1 MLQAETESNPGKAQV
16 ITFSHLFI
24 VRFFIGATSCLRGWC
39 YRSRSPFSE
48 QHLCLG
54 REGRLIPSL
63 ALYWP
68 PSIWKYISSNWSWVW
83 LEKTCS
89 VAQLYEVLFEGYC
102 ECPGKSII
110 LYITPLG
117 LHCGWCL
124 NSTNKSFFPFHWVSE
139 SLFLRNYHV
148 DFACLIILNPPI
160 WAGSLGSRTQNTE
173 YLGYCLVVN
182 PPTTE
187 VITVIVVIITIIR
200 YVLLPRSANRDG
212 WYLSHTYYS
221 RFILDT
227 TLLFNHCNHTMK

>member
-16 ITFSHLFI
+16 ITFPHLFI
-24 VRFFIGATSCLRGWC
+24 VQFFIGATSCLRGWC

-68 PSIWKYISSNWSWVW
+68 PSTWKYSSSNWSWVW

-89 VAQLYEVLFEGYC
+89 VAQLYEVLFGGYC
-102 ECPGKSII
+102 ECPGKSVI

-124 NSTNKSFFPFHWVSE
+124 NSTNKSFFSFHWVFE

-148 DFACLIILNPPI
+148 DFACLIILHPPI

-173 YLGYCLVVN
+173 YLGYCLGVN
-182 PPTTE
+182 PPTE
-187 VITVIVVIITIIR
+187 VILSLLSSLLLLDMFCYPDQLIMMADIYHTHTI
-200 YVLLPRSANRDG
+200 LG
-212 WYLSHTYYS
+212 
-221 RFILDT
+221 
-227 TLLFNHCNHTMK
+227 LF